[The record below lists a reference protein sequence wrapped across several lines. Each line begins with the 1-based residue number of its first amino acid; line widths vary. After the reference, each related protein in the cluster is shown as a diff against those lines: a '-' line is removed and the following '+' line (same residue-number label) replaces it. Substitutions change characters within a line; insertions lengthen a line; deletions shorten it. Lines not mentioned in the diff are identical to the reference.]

1 MEKAKKQ
8 IADEMAIYVTPKLSD
23 HVKALDKIR
32 LKYGDQAKILT
43 HRTVRLGGFLGL
55 FTREGVEITGYR
67 SGTAGRARMPDLE
80 EEKKALASVRTRN
93 QHGLLVACQ
102 AYRQMFNVTGAIKL
116 WVEVGLPDFD
126 KLHRAAKLAERVAV
140 YTHRDPL
147 QLIRALAGRGLFR
160 GAEIPLISFDRA
172 FLAQL
177 AERIGRRAAIDLSV
191 TEQSLYVHIDG
202 HSIEG
207 RMDVKQGLE

>member
-1 MEKAKKQ
+1 MMPLP
-8 IADEMAIYVTPKLSD
+8 MALSATIFTFDISLSD
-23 HVKALDKIR
+23 MDRGVYATLPLKIAQHPAESVDYMLTRVLAYCLEYTDALQPFLEFGR
-32 LKYGDQAKILT
+32 SVGTVGGAEPAVWAKD
-43 HRTVRLGGFLGL
+43 
-55 FTREGVEITGYR
+55 Y
-67 SGTAGRARMPDLE
+67 
-80 EEKKALASVRTRN
+80 
-93 QHGLLVACQ
+93 
-102 AYRQMFNVTGAIKL
+102 TGAIKL